1 MENNNC
7 PVQSFKISSMRKL
20 IILLVPS
27 VSFAGGFALSGI
39 GSGGL
44 AAGQAAVADVSD
56 WTAIYWN
63 PAGLANSPR
72 SAGVFFA
79 LVGTQGKATTT
90 TGIIGF
96 DGPYSLKNYP
106 IYSEPL
112 TFFIPSFGVVVP
124 TKNGTF
130 GFAVYAPFGLGSKWD
145 LYSMPIGY
153 RVGRVDD
160 YPRIDHESSIGVTN
174 IMVSYA
180 RPCMFLKN
188 MKWGL
193 AVGLTH
199 NQIYL
204 RRVQLSVLDM
214 DGDNVPDLGYPYSL
228 IPTDVKMKGSGFGFA
243 VNFGMQFDFDKLK
256 AGLALRYNSAPTL
269 DGTLD
274 LAVYKP
280 YSPFYYRVTGN
291 DFFLGGIASTSA
303 TASAVL
309 PLPLIADLGVSYR
322 LSDKAKLSARFSYQ
336 GWNVFDT
343 INVKVEGNNP
353 ITGAPL
359 EDVHMVENWK
369 STYNIGLGL
378 EYLYHGVPVKLGFV
392 YDQSPVPDE
401 TFSPLL
407 PDPGDKYILTAGFD
421 MVAGKVKYGFNFEY
435 FIMPERNVTTPSGHN
450 MPGTYSF
457 NILAVGVTA
466 NYSF

>member
-1 MENNNC
+1 
-7 PVQSFKISSMRKL
+7 MRKL
-20 IILLVPS
+20 IILLVPG

-44 AAGQAAVADVSD
+44 ASGQTAVADVAD

-63 PAGLANSPR
+63 PAGLADASR
-72 SAGVFFA
+72 GVGFYFA
-79 LVGTQGKATTT
+79 LVGTQGKATTN

-96 DGPYSLKNYP
+96 DGPYSLKSYP

-130 GFAVYAPFGLGSKWD
+130 GFAVYSPFGLGSKWD

-153 RVGRVDD
+153 RVGRLDD
-160 YPRIDHESSIGVTN
+160 YPKIDHESSIGVTN
-174 IMVSYA
+174 IMLSYS
-180 RPCMFLKN
+180 RQCMFLKN

-193 AVGLTH
+193 ALGLSY

-204 RRVQLSVLDM
+204 RRVELAKLDM
-214 DGDNVPDLGYPYSL
+214 DGDSVPDIGYPFSL
-228 IPTDVKMKGSGFGFA
+228 IPTDVKMKGSGIGFA
-243 VNFGMQFDFDKLK
+243 VNFGMKFDFNRLK
-256 AGLALRYNSAPTL
+256 AGLAVRYNSAPTL
-269 DGTLD
+269 NGTMELS
-274 LAVYKP
+274 VYKP
-280 YSPFYYRVTGN
+280 YSPFYYNATGN
-291 DFFLGGIASTSA
+291 DFFLGGIASS
-303 TASAVL
+303 TANVSAVL
-309 PLPLIADLGVSYR
+309 PLPLIADLGFSYK
-322 LSDKAKLSARFSYQ
+322 LSDKATLSARFSYQ

-343 INVKVEGNNP
+343 IYVNVDGTNP

-359 EDVHMVENWK
+359 EDTKMAEAWK
-369 STYNIGLGL
+369 ATYNVGLGL
-378 EYLYHGVPVKLGFV
+378 KYLYKGVPVRLGFV

-401 TFSPLL
+401 TFTPLL

-421 MVAGKVKYGFNFEY
+421 LVANNIVYGFNFEY
-435 FIMPERNVTTPSGHN
+435 FIMPERTVAQPTGEN

-457 NILAVGVTA
+457 NILAFGVTVD
-466 NYSF
+466 YRF